1 MSKKII
7 LFYPCIV
14 RGWQAQVRLSLPM
27 HFLNTATVLEHAG
40 YEAKI
45 IDQRVEPTWRSI
57 LLEELKK
64 DPLCIIISSKTGTQ
78 IRHALEA
85 SKITKEYSK
94 VLVVWGGAH
103 PSLLPEQTLEN
114 EYIDI
119 IIQGEGEETTLELA
133 KALEAKT
140 SLKTVKGIWFK
151 ENGHI
156 QHTEIRS
163 FINLNQQLPLFYN
176 LIDSKKYLRHM
187 FNLGHLSFFT
197 SRGCSNPCT
206 FCYHNVIHRKTW
218 RALDPDIAVQRIKDF
233 VKTYHLRGIT
243 FSDINFF
250 ADINRARKILEG
262 IIKENLNIIISK
274 ITLSVNTLPKIN
286 KDDLELLE
294 RAGCRR
300 ICIGVE
306 SGSKRIQSLL
316 KRPVHIPTLLEI
328 NRHLKSSLILPV
340 YFFIMGIPTETK
352 EDLLE
357 SVSLSLTL
365 LKENPNAVRVFN
377 IFTPFPGT
385 ELFDLAIKHGLQV
398 PKRLEDWIS
407 FNYRNCV
414 KNAPWLSKE
423 MRELIEMLD
432 FCNFFVGKRHYLK
445 PYEKTNLFVVLLSN
459 LYAPLAR
466 KRVEN
471 LFYKFPIEVKLA
483 KFLRLYAKQE

>member
-7 LFYPCIV
+7 LFYPRIV
-14 RGWQAQVRLSLPM
+14 TGWQAQVRLSLPM
-27 HFLNTATVLEHAG
+27 HFLCTATVLEHAG

-45 IDQRVEPTWRSI
+45 IDQRVEPAWRSI
-57 LLEELKK
+57 LLKELKK

-78 IRHALEA
+78 LKHALEA
-85 SKITKEYSK
+85 SKITKEQSN

-114 EYIDI
+114 KYIDI
-119 IIQGEGEETTLELA
+119 VIQGEGEETALDLVR
-133 KALEAKT
+133 ALETKT
-140 SLKTVKGIWFK
+140 PLKTVKGIWFK

-156 QHTEIRS
+156 QHTGMRP
-163 FINLNQQLPLFYN
+163 FINLNQQFPFPSH
-176 LIDSKKYLRHM
+176 LIDSKKYLRSM

-233 VKTYHLRGIT
+233 VKTYNLQGIT

-250 ADINRARKILEG
+250 ADINRARRILEG

-274 ITLSVNTLPKIN
+274 VTLSVNTLPKIN
-286 KDDLELLE
+286 KNDLELLE

-316 KRPVHIPTLLEI
+316 KRPVHVPTLLEV
-328 NRHLKSSLILPV
+328 NRNLKNSFILPV

-357 SVSLSLTL
+357 SVSLSLKL
-365 LKENPNAVRVFN
+365 LEENPNAVRVFN

-385 ELFDLAIKHGLQV
+385 ELFDLAVKHGLQV

-407 FNYRNCV
+407 FNYRNCA

-423 MRELIEMLD
+423 MRQLIEMID

-445 PYEKTNLFVVLLSN
+445 PYEKTNPLVVLLSN

-466 KRVEN
+466 KRVEK
-471 LFYKFPIEVKLA
+471 LFYRFPVEVKLA
-483 KFLRLYAKQE
+483 KYFGLYAKQE